1 MAASSGESRDAVFSH
16 PPTRPRNRATR
27 PSRNHSRIRI
37 ANQSRK
43 QSHFWFL
50 SALSSCSCSP
60 GSTHSVPRRASRS
73 PAKES
78 RRANVS
84 YANPTPLQPRAVTG
98 GAFLFPKEGLEG
110 SLAVRLARASS
121 ASSASCLFRGGFGA
135 GSTNRRLTGG
145 DCFCVS
151 KPEKRKIDGVALV
164 FALSH
169 FDVAALVGG
178 DGFVCT
184 GGVLVHRRLGRA

>member
-1 MAASSGESRDAVFSH
+1 
-16 PPTRPRNRATR
+16 
-27 PSRNHSRIRI
+27 
-37 ANQSRK
+37 
-43 QSHFWFL
+43 
-50 SALSSCSCSP
+50 
-60 GSTHSVPRRASRS
+60 
-73 PAKES
+73 
-78 RRANVS
+78 
-84 YANPTPLQPRAVTG
+84 
-98 GAFLFPKEGLEG
+98 
-110 SLAVRLARASS
+110 
-121 ASSASCLFRGGFGA
+121 
-135 GSTNRRLTGG
+135 LTGG